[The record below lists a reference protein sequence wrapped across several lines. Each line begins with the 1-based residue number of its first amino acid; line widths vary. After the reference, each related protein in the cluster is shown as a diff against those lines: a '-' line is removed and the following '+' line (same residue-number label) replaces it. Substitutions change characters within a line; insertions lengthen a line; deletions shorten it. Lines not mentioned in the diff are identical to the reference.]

1 MNYELPN
8 SKKLV
13 KSVVRTIDLLVL
25 LMKSDKYLTLQ
36 EISSMLELPKS
47 STFELVQTML
57 YKGIVE
63 YKSEDHKSYGLSM
76 LAYEIGSSV
85 VDRLAVTNI
94 ARPYIQELNRL
105 TGGTAFLGVEDHGQI
120 VYIDRAEDHSIVKAS
135 AKLGSRRNL
144 NTTSLGKAILYAHSN
159 DQILTILG
167 PEPYSTQT
175 PLSHT
180 TSVQVL
186 TDAKISRKRGY
197 AIDDREDGPDMF
209 CIGSAIRDR
218 SGEAVASISVAS
230 IYSMLNE
237 RKKELIAK
245 HVVDTAMEISQKLGF
260 TGDRIYKN
268 EQDWRFK
275 KDE

>member
-1 MNYELPN
+1 MNKEL
-8 SKKLV
+8 SESHKLV
-13 KSVVRTIDLLVL
+13 KSVARTIDLLVL
-25 LMKSDKYLTLQ
+25 FMNSGKYLSLQ
-36 EISSMLELPKS
+36 DISSMLDLPKS

-57 YKGIVE
+57 FKGIIE
-63 YKSEDHKSYGLSM
+63 YKSKDHKLYGLSM

-85 VDRLAVTNI
+85 VDSLGFTDI

-105 TGGTAFLGVEDHGQI
+105 TGGTAFLGIEDHGQV

-159 DQILTILG
+159 DSLLALLG
-167 PEPYSTQT
+167 PEPYPTQT

-186 TDAKISRKRGY
+186 TDAKISRRRGY
-197 AIDDREDGPDMF
+197 TIDDREDGPDMF
-209 CIGSAIRDR
+209 CVGSAIRDR
-218 SGEAVASISVAS
+218 AGKPVASISVAS
-230 IYSMLNE
+230 IHSMLNE

-245 HVVDTAMEISQKLGF
+245 HVVDTALEISHKLGF
-260 TGDRIYKN
+260 TGNRIY
-268 EQDWRFK
+268 QDC
-275 KDE
+275 